1 MVPTAWA
8 TGRMELLWLLGLAG
22 ASEMPQGK
30 MLQVLCPRPQVV
42 ELLTIPVWL
51 Q

>member
-1 MVPTAWA
+1 MQ
-8 TGRMELLWLLGLAG
+8 LLWLLGLAG

-30 MLQVLCPRPQVV
+30 KGGTLVLQVLCPRPQVV
-42 ELLTIPVWL
+42 ELLTTPVWL